1 MATKMRDIVPVVQD
15 GTPVGA
21 VSIGDL
27 VLEEDHRSALS
38 HLLVAP
44 PDS

>member
-1 MATKMRDIVPVVQD
+1 MATKMRDIIPVVQD

-27 VLEEDHRSALS
+27 APEEDRRSGLS
-38 HLLVAP
+38 HLSVAP